1 MFTLLKIRV
10 IISIIVGTSIIV
22 HAIYNLGKKD
32 INEENE
38 DNETIDRPNV
48 LLNITNYIKTTVYE
62 NFIIPS
68 NKRLQVVGKD
78 FLYKRN
84 TFIIGRNNKTVSIDD
99 NGYINGVTKEDFLL
113 YYSFNEPIVN
123 GSYLFKDVKCFRTID
138 LSNMDGSKMIDA
150 SNMFENS
157 NFEEIYF
164 ITEDGSTNSV
174 YFDTT
179 KILNVSKI
187 FLNCKNLKKIK
198 LTPNFNVGK
207 NAKWMFKGCTNL
219 EEVNTTLIISNEIED
234 IESMFEDCESL

>member
-22 HAIYNLGKKD
+22 PAIYNLGKKD

-84 TFIIGRNNKTVSIDD
+84 TFIIGRNNKTFSIDD
-99 NGYINGVTKEDFLL
+99 NGYINGVTKEDFPL

-150 SNMFENS
+150 SNMFENL
-157 NFEEIYF
+157 I
-164 ITEDGSTNSV
+164 
-174 YFDTT
+174 
-179 KILNVSKI
+179 
-187 FLNCKNLKKIK
+187 LKKFI
-198 LTPNFNVGK
+198 L
-207 NAKWMFKGCTNL
+207 
-219 EEVNTTLIISNEIED
+219 
-234 IESMFEDCESL
+234 